1 MTGLYLKRN
10 LSSRGSNVF
19 RGTMAGVEC
28 RKQRLTMKSSSSSS
42 LFSTSHPRP
51 TKTSSSNDGATGTI
65 MNREVSSTLTH
76 EAQCVQSNSSNV
88 TAEVPLPSPTQLRAH
103 YISNGLPMVG
113 FGLMD
118 QTGKVIIHHQGIVLN
133 VSHFI
138 LYYYLL
144 LISSQTKPKVMIQAG
159 NVIDC
164 TLGVTFGLST
174 LSAAAVG
181 GLISNVSGII
191 FGGTLESLAKAAG
204 LPHSNLTA
212 AQRNLPFVKRNRLL
226 SQALGVFMGCCLG
239 LLNLLFIDTE
249 RSSSLKLQQ
258 FTEDTEFAFEVEA
271 HNDDPNATTLIIRGP
286 DNDGLLAGMTA
297 ALSLNGCSILDVS
310 AHKLPDGTIEDK
322 FSIVRQGTG
331 KRLEDEELVGVSKL
345 LLEAT
350 HQSPLLLKA
359 QMNEVEEQNRQ
370 LQERI
375 KHLEGLLIKRRV
387 TVRTSS

>member
-1 MTGLYLKRN
+1 
-10 LSSRGSNVF
+10 
-19 RGTMAGVEC
+19 
-28 RKQRLTMKSSSSSS
+28 MKSDASPSITQEAHIVQNNKS
-42 LFSTSHPRP
+42 
-51 TKTSSSNDGATGTI
+51 AT
-65 MNREVSSTLTH
+65 
-76 EAQCVQSNSSNV
+76 
-88 TAEVPLPSPTQLRAH
+88 EVPLPSRTQLRAH

-118 QTGKVIIHHQGIVLN
+118 QT
-133 VSHFI
+133 
-138 LYYYLL
+138 
-144 LISSQTKPKVMIQAG
+144 VMIQAG

-212 AQRNLPFVKRNRLL
+212 AQRNLPFVKRNRLM

-258 FTEDTEFAFEVEA
+258 FTEDNEFAFEVEA
-271 HNDDPNATTLIIRGP
+271 HNDDPKATTLIIRGP

-331 KRLEDEELVGVSKL
+331 KRLEDEELAGVSKL
-345 LLEAT
+345 LLEAS
-350 HQSPLLLKA
+350 HHCPLLMKA
-359 QMNEVEEQNRQ
+359 QMNEMEEQNRQ

-375 KHLEGLLIKRRV
+375 KHLEGVLIQRRV